1 MNTKRKRRKRKTT
14 IGVTARRKKDNAI
27 KIPLLARCT
36 WPFIGLMLTIF
47 STFFQVSV
55 IALPWDWSNGLS
67 THYLGVTYQVG
78 AVLLTGCLAGRDAA
92 IVAQLAYLILGL
104 TSMSVFAQ
112 GGGLEYWREP
122 SFGYILG
129 FVPGAGLCGWLAFK
143 RVRSLENLAIR
154 AFCGLI
160 VIHIVGIIYLVVIS
174 LFNGLSSIK
183 ALPDLLLHYSF
194 LSLPGQFVIVCITA
208 LVSYLLRSI
217 LFY

>member
-143 RVRSLENLAIR
+143 RVRSLENLAIS